1 MFDFY
6 SAIIFLSV
14 FIMVIM
20 DMLVSGN
27 DLMEHDK
34 KQMVY
39 TISVL
44 VVACMVSE
52 WFGVWMDEAD
62 RRCGRCTSSLRP
74 SSCPQRRSS
83 RCFAAT

>member
-6 SAIIFLSV
+6 SATIFLSV
-14 FIMVIM
+14 FIMIIM

-34 KQMVY
+34 KQTVY

-44 VVACMVSE
+44 VSHAWYRNGSA
-52 WFGVWMDEAD
+52 FG
-62 RRCGRCTSSLRP
+62 
-74 SSCPQRRSS
+74 
-83 RCFAAT
+83 

>member
-1 MFDFY
+1 MSDFY

-14 FIMVIM
+14 FIMIIM

-27 DLMEHDK
+27 DLMENDK

-44 VVACMVSE
+44 AKASMVSE
-52 WFGVWMDEAD
+52 
-62 RRCGRCTSSLRP
+62 
-74 SSCPQRRSS
+74 
-83 RCFAAT
+83 

>member
-14 FIMVIM
+14 FIMIIM

-34 KQMVY
+34 KQMVLHDLR
-39 TISVL
+39 TDDRMHGIGMVRRLDGRSRP
-44 VVACMVSE
+44 VA
-52 WFGVWMDEAD
+52 AD
-62 RRCGRCTSSLRP
+62 
-74 SSCPQRRSS
+74 
-83 RCFAAT
+83 AAHPR

>member
-14 FIMVIM
+14 FIMIIM

-34 KQMVY
+34 KADGLHDLRTGDRMHGIGMVRR
-39 TISVL
+39 L
-44 VVACMVSE
+44 
-52 WFGVWMDEAD
+52 D
-62 RRCGRCTSSLRP
+62 RRSRP
-74 SSCPQRRSS
+74 V
-83 RCFAAT
+83 AADAAHPC

>member
-1 MFDFY
+1 MSDFY

-14 FIMVIM
+14 FIMIIM

-39 TISVL
+39 TISVTGGRMHGIGMVRRL
-44 VVACMVSE
+44 DERSRSVA
-52 WFGVWMDEAD
+52 AD
-62 RRCGRCTSSLRP
+62 
-74 SSCPQRRSS
+74 
-83 RCFAAT
+83 AAHPR

>member
-1 MFDFY
+1 MSDFY

-14 FIMVIM
+14 FIMIIM

-44 VVACMVSE
+44 AIACMVSE
-52 WFGVWMDEAD
+52 WFGV
-62 RRCGRCTSSLRP
+62 
-74 SSCPQRRSS
+74 
-83 RCFAAT
+83 

>member
-14 FIMVIM
+14 FIMIIM

-39 TISVL
+39 TISVTGDRKHGIGMVRRL
-44 VVACMVSE
+44 DGRGRPVA
-52 WFGVWMDEAD
+52 AD
-62 RRCGRCTSSLRP
+62 
-74 SSCPQRRSS
+74 
-83 RCFAAT
+83 AAHPC

>member
-6 SAIIFLSV
+6 SATIFLSV
-14 FIMVIM
+14 FIMIIM

-34 KQMVY
+34 KQTVY

-44 VVACMVSE
+44 VIACMVSE
-52 WFGVWMDEAD
+52 WFGVWMDGPSVAAD
-62 RRCGRCTSSLRP
+62 
-74 SSCPQRRSS
+74 
-83 RCFAAT
+83 AAHPR